1 MSTHSSILAWRIPWV
16 EEPDGLQSTGRKE
29 SDMTE
34 RLHFNNNKK
43 RSFRVE
49 HFYDEC
55 YGKGTFENANLK
67 HKVSS

>member
-1 MSTHSSILAWRIPWV
+1 MSTHSSILARRIPWL
-16 EEPDGLQSTGRKE
+16 EKPGGLQSTGCKE
-29 SDMTE
+29 SDTTE
-34 RLHFNNNKK
+34 QLHFNNNRK

-67 HKVSS
+67 YKVSS